1 MKKFICL
8 GLDCADPKLVF
19 EEFSDFLP
27 NISNLMKNGSY
38 APLESTIP
46 PITVP
51 AWMSMVTGKDPGE
64 LGLYGFQNRLDR
76 SYCNFIV
83 PNASMVKYDTIWQTL
98 SKNGYSSLIIGVPL
112 TYPPKPFK
120 GNIITSFLT
129 PSVKSNYTFPKS
141 LKYELSSWIGQYFFD
156 VENLRT
162 LDKKSVLRDVYE
174 MTKKRFEIAFRLLNT
189 KKWDFFM
196 MVEMG
201 TDRMHHAFWAHHDQ
215 THFKHNPTSP
225 FKDSI
230 FKYYRYVDKKIGELL
245 TILPRD
251 VHILIVSDHGVQ
263 KMKGGIAIN
272 DWLINKGLLKLKQHP
287 LTPTRIES
295 LIANDMIDWPKTSC
309 WALGGY
315 YGKLFINV
323 KGRES
328 MGLIQSDKLK
338 SFKNYL
344 EESILDIREENGQEM
359 DTKIYRPETIYK
371 ELQNIPPD
379 LMIYFGNLSWRAIGT
394 VGNDSLWIHEND
406 TGPDDANHS
415 QYGISVSS
423 GEICPSK
430 ITQVY
435 DFVLNHFTNDNVKN

>member
-27 NISNLMKNGSY
+27 NISNLMKKGTY

-98 SKNGYSSLIIGVPL
+98 SKNGFTSLIIGVPL

-141 LKYELSSWIGQYFFD
+141 LKYEISSWIGQYVFD
-156 VENLRT
+156 VDNLRT
-162 LDKKSVLRDVYE
+162 IDKKSVLRDVYE
-174 MTKKRFEIAFRLLNT
+174 MTKKRFEIAFKLIHS

-215 THFKHNPTSP
+215 THFKHNPNSP
-225 FKDSI
+225 YKDSI

-245 TILPRD
+245 TFLPKD
-251 VHILIVSDHGVQ
+251 VNILIVSDHGVQ

-272 DWLINKGLLKLKQHP
+272 DWLINKGLLNLKQHP
-287 LTPTRIES
+287 STPTRIET
-295 LIANDMIDWPKTSC
+295 LIAKDMIDWSKTSC
-309 WALGGY
+309 WAFGGY

-323 KGRES
+323 KDRES
-328 MGLIQSDKLK
+328 FGLIRPDKLT
-338 SFKNYL
+338 SFKTRL
-344 EESILDIREENGQEM
+344 EKEILDIREENGKIM
-359 DTKIYRPETIYK
+359 DTKIYRPEKIYK

-379 LMIYFGNLSWRAIGT
+379 LMIYFGNLSWRVIGT
-394 VGNDSLWIHEND
+394 VGNDNMWIHEND

-415 QYGISVSS
+415 QYGIAISS
-423 GEICPSK
+423 GEACPTK

-435 DFVLNHFTNDNVKN
+435 DFVLKHFIHP